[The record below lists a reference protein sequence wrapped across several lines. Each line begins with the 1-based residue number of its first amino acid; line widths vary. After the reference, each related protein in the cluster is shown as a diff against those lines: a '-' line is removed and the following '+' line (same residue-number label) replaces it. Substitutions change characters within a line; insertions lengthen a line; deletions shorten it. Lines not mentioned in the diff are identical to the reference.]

1 MGSPQRFSLKLPNG
15 VMLAVEPNG
24 RPSPPR
30 LGIRPEHLRPDG
42 TGDATLEGDVITIER
57 LGAESYM
64 YVDIGQEE
72 PLVVKAEAAV
82 PVKHGE
88 RARIGIPAA
97 TYLFAAD
104 GSCIERDPF
113 HRQAA
118 RHCATF

>member
-1 MGSPQRFSLKLPNG
+1 M
-15 VMLAVEPNG
+15 
-24 RPSPPR
+24 PR
-30 LGIRPEHLRPDG
+30 RDRRRAKPTELGIRPEHLRPDG
-42 TGDATLEGDVITIER
+42 TGDAALEGEVITIER

-97 TYLFAAD
+97 ATYLFAAD
-104 GSCIERDPF
+104 GSCIERDPL
-113 HRQAA
+113 H
-118 RHCATF
+118 